1 MTKAGLVVLLALVG
15 VFASTQEASAKG
27 GIFIYNTGQKA
38 FETGAL
44 PAPYDAEP
52 ELAGYRAGYICDV
65 TGVFWSY
72 FSVRNCK
79 AVAFKGDTYTDQPEI
94 QAAVKAKYSESD
106 MDRGIWGRFG
116 WMLMAL
122 AIVAGIALWIKSKVS
137 GNDED

>member
-1 MTKAGLVVLLALVG
+1 MLALVG
-15 VFASTQEASAKG
+15 VFAATQEASAKG
-27 GIFIYNTGQKA
+27 GIFIYNTGEKA
-38 FETGAL
+38 FECGPL

-94 QAAVKAKYSESD
+94 AAAVKAKYSESD

>member
-1 MTKAGLVVLLALVG
+1 MTKAVLVVLFVLVG
-15 VFASTQEASAKG
+15 VFASTREASAKG
-27 GIFIYNTGQKA
+27 GILIYNTGEKA
-38 FETGAL
+38 FECGPL
-44 PAPYDAEP
+44 PAPFDAEP

-79 AVAFKGDTYTDQPEI
+79 AVAFKGDSYTDQPEI
-94 QAAVKAKYSESD
+94 AAAVKAKYSESD

-122 AIVAGIALWIKSKVS
+122 AILAGIGLWIKEKVS
-137 GNDED
+137 GSNDD